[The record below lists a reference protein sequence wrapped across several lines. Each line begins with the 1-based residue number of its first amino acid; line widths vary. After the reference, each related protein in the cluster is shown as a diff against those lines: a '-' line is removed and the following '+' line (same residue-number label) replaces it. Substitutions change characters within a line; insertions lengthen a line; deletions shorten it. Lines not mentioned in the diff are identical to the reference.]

1 MSHNNIQAVL
11 FDFGGVIADEGFR
24 DGLIQLAVEQ
34 ELDTAAIVH
43 EGMQAVYD
51 SGFVL
56 GTGTGDDF
64 WQLMRERMGLS
75 GEDETLSKYCM
86 DRFVVRDWMMDCVR
100 QLNEDGYVTG
110 ILSDQT
116 HWLDE
121 LDQTYHFM
129 ASFDHVYNSY
139 YMGKGKQDPSLFDD
153 ISEKLKLPPSSILF
167 VDDNEGHIQRARAKN
182 WQAIL
187 YVDKNDF
194 LKQLEI
200 ILNRQKE

>member
-1 MSHNNIQAVL
+1 MMLNKNIHAVL

-34 ELDTAAIVH
+34 GLDTEIIVH

-56 GTGTGDDF
+56 GTGTGHDF
-64 WQLMRERMGLS
+64 WQLMRENTGLS
-75 GEDETLSKYCM
+75 GEYDILTKYCM
-86 DRFVVRDWMMDCVR
+86 DRFVVRDWMMDCVS
-100 QLNEDGYVTG
+100 QLHNEGYIVG

-121 LDQTYHFM
+121 LDQIYHFM
-129 ASFDHVYNSY
+129 DRFDHIYNSY

-153 ISEKLKLPPSSILF
+153 IAERLQISPSSILF
-167 VDDNEGHIQRARAKN
+167 VDDNEGHIQRARSRG

-187 YVDKNDF
+187 YVDRDDF
-194 LKQLEI
+194 NQQLAT
-200 ILNRQKE
+200 ILNE